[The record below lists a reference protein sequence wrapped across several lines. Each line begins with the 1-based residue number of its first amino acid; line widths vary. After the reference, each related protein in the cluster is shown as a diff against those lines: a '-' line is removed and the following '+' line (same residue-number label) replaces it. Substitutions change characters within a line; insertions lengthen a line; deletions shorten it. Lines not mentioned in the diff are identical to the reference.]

1 MASELRFDDQVVVVT
16 GAGGGLGKAYATFFA
31 SRGAKVVVNDLGGS
45 FKGDGSSSKAADVVV
60 DEIKAAGGQ
69 AVANYDSVEHG
80 DKIIETAIKSFGR
93 IDVLLNNAG
102 ILRDISFKNMT
113 DHDWDLVLKVH
124 VKGSYKCARAA
135 WPYFRKQKYG
145 RVINTASAAGLF
157 GNFGQANYSA
167 AKLAMVG
174 FTETLAKEGA
184 KYNIISNVIAPVAA
198 SRMTQTIM
206 PPEVLES
213 LRPEWVVP
221 LVAVLVHKNNTNETG
236 GIFEVG
242 GGHVAK
248 LRWERSSGLLLKADN
263 TYTPGAILKKWD
275 KVIDFS
281 NPQYPT
287 GVNDFVS
294 LLEESMKLGPN
305 DPGEKLDF
313 TGRVALVTG
322 GGAGI
327 GRAYCLAFA
336 KYGASVVVNDL
347 VDPDTVVG
355 EIKKLGGKAVGV
367 KASSEDGDKVVKGA
381 IDAFGRLDIIIN
393 NAGIL
398 RDKAFANMDDSLWD
412 PVLNVHLR
420 STYKITK
427 AAWPIFLKQKY
438 GRIVNTTSTS
448 GIYGNFGQANYA
460 AAKCGIL
467 GFSRTIAIEGAKY
480 NIYCNTIAPNA
491 GTAMTR
497 TILPEEL
504 VQAFKPDYIAPLV
517 LALCSDK
524 VPKKPTG
531 GLYEVGSGWCGQTR
545 WQRSGGVGFP
555 VDVKLVPEEVA
566 KNWTK
571 IVDFEDGR
579 ADHPEKSQD
588 SIQKVM
594 ANIEN
599 KRGASKKTAEGNQ
612 YLEAQTKAFAATSP
626 ATEFSYTER
635 DSILYNLGIGAKRTD
650 LPYVFEGHED
660 FQVLPT
666 FGVIPQFDV
675 NTPFSID
682 ELVPNFSPMMLLH
695 GEQYL
700 EIKKYPIPTA
710 AKTKNYAKLIEV
722 VDKGSAAILKSGVRT
737 VNAETGEDLFYNE
750 STVFLRGCG
759 GFGGQKKPGDRGA
772 ATAPNAPPK
781 RLPDVV
787 VESPTTEEQA
797 AVYRL
802 SGDYNP
808 LHIDPNFAKMGGFK
822 QPILH
827 GLCFM
832 GIAGKAVYEKFG
844 PFRNIKVRF
853 AGTVLPGQTL
863 VTEMW
868 REGGGGKV
876 VFQTKVKE
884 TGKLAISGGAAELVD
899 AGSKGR
905 L

>member
-45 FKGDGSSSKAADVVV
+45 FKGEGNSTKAADVVV
-60 DEIKAAGGQ
+60 NEIKAAGGQ
-69 AVANYDSVEHG
+69 AVANYDSVENG
-80 DKIIETAIKSFGR
+80 DKIIETAIKNYGR

-102 ILRDISFKNMT
+102 ILRDVSFKNMT
-113 DHDWDLVLKVH
+113 DQDWDLVMKVH

-145 RVINTASAAGLF
+145 RVINTSSAAGLF
-157 GNFGQANYSA
+157 GSFGQANYSA

-174 FTETLAKEGA
+174 FTETLAKEGV
-184 KYNIISNVIAPVAA
+184 KYNILSNVIAPIAA
-198 SRMTQTIM
+198 SRMTQTVM
-206 PPEVLES
+206 PPDVLEN
-213 LRPEWVVP
+213 LKPDWVVP
-221 LVAVLVHKNNTNETG
+221 LVAVLVHKSNTSETG

-248 LRWERSSGLLLKADN
+248 LRWERSSGLLLKADDS
-263 TYTPGAILKKWD
+263 YTPGAILKKWD
-275 KVIDFS
+275 KVLDFS

-287 GVNDFVS
+287 GPNDFMS
-294 LLEESMKLGPN
+294 LLEESMKMGPN
-305 DPGEKLDF
+305 EQGEKLDF
-313 TGRVALVTG
+313 AGRVALVTG

-336 KYGASVVVNDL
+336 KHGASVVVNDL

-367 KASSEDGDKVVKGA
+367 KASSEDGDKVVKAA
-381 IDAFGRLDIIIN
+381 IDAFGRIDIVIN

-398 RDKAFANMDDSLWD
+398 RDKAFSNMDDSLWD

-420 STYKITK
+420 STYKVTK
-427 AAWPIFLKQKY
+427 AAWPYFLKQKY

-460 AAKCGIL
+460 AAKAGIL
-467 GFSRTIAIEGAKY
+467 GFSRTIALEGAKY

-524 VPKKPTG
+524 VPKNPTG
-531 GLYEVGSGWCGQTR
+531 YLYEVGSGWCGRTR

-555 VDVKLVPEEVA
+555 IDVKLAPEEVA
-566 KNWTK
+566 KNWPK
-571 IVDFEDGR
+571 IVDFDDGR

-588 SIQKVM
+588 SVAKVM
-594 ANIEN
+594 ANMEN
-599 KRGASKKTAEGNQ
+599 KRAASKESSGGNQ
-612 YLEAQTKAFAATSP
+612 YLEAQKKALAATSP
-626 ATEFSYTER
+626 PTEFTYTER
-635 DSILYNLGIGAKRTD
+635 DAMLYNLGIGAKRTE
-650 LPYVFEGHED
+650 LAYVFEGHED

-666 FGVIPQFDV
+666 FGVVPQFDA
-675 NTPFSID
+675 NMPFSFD
-682 ELVPNFSPMMLLH
+682 EVVPNFSPMMLLH

-722 VDKGSAAILKSGVRT
+722 VDKGNAAVLKSGVTT
-737 VNAETGEDLFYNE
+737 VNAETGEELFYNE
-750 STVFLRGCG
+750 ATVFLRGCG
-759 GFGGQKKPGDRGA
+759 GFGGQKKPADRGA
-772 ATAPNAPPK
+772 ATAANTPP
-781 RLPDVV
+781 RRHPDVV
-787 VESPTTEEQA
+787 VETKTTEEQA
-797 AVYRL
+797 AIYRL

-808 LHIDPNFAKMGGFK
+808 LHIDPSFAKMGGFK
-822 QPILH
+822 VPILH

-844 PFRNIKVRF
+844 PFKNIKVRF

-868 REGGGGKV
+868 KEGPAKV
-876 VFQTKVKE
+876 VFQSKVKE
-884 TGKLAISGGAAELVD
+884 TGKLAISGAAAELVD
-899 AGSKGR
+899 GGSREGK